1 MIFTNVSKKS
11 SHENALYVS
20 ISSYIHQDH
29 SDEDTDEGTSFEIE
43 GKVITYFSSI
53 WNTIVFSGPG
63 MLYLTLESGDLLQVF
78 TLLVFIG
85 SDHLGARQY
94 NNNIIVDV
102 QTDQANK

>member
-53 WNTIVFSGPG
+53 WNTIVFQV
-63 MLYLTLESGDLLQVF
+63 LEYYILPSRAEISQVF